1 MNMLHDKVGCL
12 ADFALLPQHLLLEV
26 ALEVTIQG

>member
-1 MNMLHDKVGCL
+1 VGCL
-12 ADFALLPQHLLLEV
+12 TDFALLPQHLLLEV